1 MTKYPTLDEV
11 VAIHFRV
18 TEKTGGSQG
27 IRDWDLLASALGR
40 PQATF
45 GGVDLY
51 PDIFLKA
58 AALVQSLSSNH
69 PFVDGNKRTA
79 LTTLEY
85 FLYIN
90 SLQLKAAQEEKVDF
104 TLWTENKK
112 PTIEKIAGWIKK
124 HSRTGLNPA

>member
-1 MTKYPTLDEV
+1 MIKYPDLDEI

-27 IRDWDLLASALGR
+27 VRDWDLLASALGR

-45 GGVDLY
+45 GGDDLY
-51 PDIFLKA
+51 PDIFLKG

-79 LTTLEY
+79 LATLEY
-85 FLYIN
+85 FLFLNGKEI
-90 SLQLKAAQEEKVDF
+90 KATQREKVDF
-104 TLWTENKK
+104 TLWAENKK
-112 PTIEKIAGWIKK
+112 PELEQIAAWIEKHTK
-124 HSRTGLNPA
+124 

>member
-1 MTKYPTLDEV
+1 MTKYPSLEEA
-11 VAIHFRV
+11 VAIHFRI

-27 IRDWDLLASALGR
+27 VRDWDLLSSALGR

-45 GGVDLY
+45 GGEDLY

-79 LTTLEY
+79 IGTLEY
-85 FLYIN
+85 FLYLN
-90 SLQLKAAQEEKVDF
+90 GLEMKATQREKVDF
-104 TLWTENKK
+104 ALWAENEK
-112 PTIEKIAGWIKK
+112 PKLEKIASWIQK
-124 HSRTGLNPA
+124 HVK

>member
-1 MTKYPTLDEV
+1 MTKYPILDEV
-11 VAIHFRV
+11 VAIHSRV

-27 IRDWDLLASALGR
+27 VRDWDLLASAIGR

-45 GGVDLY
+45 GGQDLY

-79 LTTLEY
+79 LATLEY
-85 FLYIN
+85 FLYLNGKEI
-90 SLQLKAAQEEKVDF
+90 QATQREKVHF
-104 TLWTENKK
+104 TLWAENKK
-112 PTIEKIAGWIKK
+112 PSLEQIATWINK
-124 HSRTGLNPA
+124 HIK

>member
-1 MTKYPTLDEV
+1 MTKYPNLDEV

-27 IRDWDLLASALGR
+27 VRDWDLLASALGR

-45 GGVDLY
+45 GGEDLY

-69 PFVDGNKRTA
+69 PFVDGNKRTSLA
-79 LTTLEY
+79 TMEY
-85 FLYIN
+85 LLHLNGFELVAT
-90 SLQLKAAQEEKVDF
+90 QREKVDF
-104 TLWTENKK
+104 ALWAENDK
-112 PTIEKIAGWIKK
+112 PKLEQIADWIKK
-124 HSRTGLNPA
+124 HTK

>member
-18 TEKTGGSQG
+18 TEKTGGSRG
-27 IRDWDLLASALGR
+27 VRNWDLLSSALGR

-45 GGVDLY
+45 GGEDLY
-51 PDIFLKA
+51 PDIFSKA

-79 LTTLEY
+79 LATLEY
-85 FLYIN
+85 FLYLN
-90 SLQLKAAQEEKVDF
+90 GRQLTATQQEKVDF
-104 TLWTENKK
+104 ALWAENEK
-112 PTIEKIAGWIKK
+112 PKLEEIASWIKK
-124 HSRTGLNPA
+124 HTN

>member
-1 MTKYPTLDEV
+1 MIKYPTLDEV

-45 GGVDLY
+45 GGEDLY

-58 AALVQSLSSNH
+58 AALIQSLSSNH

-79 LTTLEY
+79 LATMEY
-85 FLYIN
+85 FLFLNKLRIEAT
-90 SLQLKAAQEEKVDF
+90 QREKVDF
-104 TLWTENKK
+104 TLWAENKK
-112 PTIEKIAGWIKK
+112 PTLEEIADWIKT
-124 HSRTGLNPA
+124 HS

>member
-1 MTKYPTLDEV
+1 MIKYPTLDEV

-27 IRDWDLLASALGR
+27 VRDWDLLASALGR

-45 GGVDLY
+45 GGEDLY
-51 PDIFLKA
+51 PDLFLKA

-85 FLYIN
+85 FLHLNGID
-90 SLQLKAAQEEKVDF
+90 LKASQREKVEF
-104 TLWTENKK
+104 TLWAENEK
-112 PTIEKIAGWIKK
+112 PKLELIAGWIKK
-124 HSRTGLNPA
+124 HIK

>member
-1 MTKYPTLDEV
+1 MIKYPDLDEI

-27 IRDWDLLASALGR
+27 VRDWDLLASALGR

-45 GGVDLY
+45 GGDDLY
-51 PDIFLKA
+51 PDIFLKG

-79 LTTLEY
+79 LATLEY
-85 FLYIN
+85 FLFLNGKEI
-90 SLQLKAAQEEKVDF
+90 KATQREKVDF
-104 TLWTENKK
+104 TLWAENKK
-112 PTIEKIAGWIKK
+112 PELGQIAAWIKK
-124 HSRTGLNPA
+124 HLK

>member
-1 MTKYPTLDEV
+1 MTRFPTLDEI

-27 IRDWDLLASALGR
+27 VRDWDLLSSALGR

-45 GGVDLY
+45 GGEDLY

-58 AALVQSLSSNH
+58 AALIQSLSSNH

-85 FLYIN
+85 FLDLNEYN
-90 SLQLKAAQEEKVDF
+90 LKATQREKVDF
-104 TLWTENKK
+104 TLWAENKK
-112 PTIEKIAGWIKK
+112 PSLEQIAGWIKDHAK
-124 HSRTGLNPA
+124 EN

>member
-1 MTKYPTLDEV
+1 MIKYPTLDEV

-27 IRDWDLLASALGR
+27 VRDWDLLASALGR

-45 GGVDLY
+45 GGQDLY

-85 FLYIN
+85 FLHLNGIN
-90 SLQLKAAQEEKVDF
+90 LKASQREKVDF
-104 TLWTENKK
+104 TLWAENEK
-112 PTIEKIAGWIKK
+112 PKLEQIASWIKK
-124 HSRTGLNPA
+124 LTK

>member
-27 IRDWDLLASALGR
+27 VRDWDLLSSALGR

-45 GGVDLY
+45 GGEDLY
-51 PDIFLKA
+51 PDIFSKA
-58 AALVQSLSSNH
+58 AALIQSLSSNH

-85 FLYIN
+85 FLHLN
-90 SLQLKAAQEEKVDF
+90 GHNLKATQREKVDF
-104 TLWTENKK
+104 TLWAENEK
-112 PTIEKIAGWIKK
+112 PTLEQIADWIKK
-124 HSRTGLNPA
+124 HTK

>member
-1 MTKYPTLDEV
+1 MIKYPTLDEV

-27 IRDWDLLASALGR
+27 VRNWDLLSSALGR

-45 GGVDLY
+45 GGEDLY
-51 PDIFLKA
+51 PDIFSKA

-79 LTTLEY
+79 LATLEY
-85 FLYIN
+85 FLYLN
-90 SLQLKAAQEEKVDF
+90 GRQLTATQQEKVDF
-104 TLWTENKK
+104 ALWAENEK
-112 PTIEKIAGWIKK
+112 PKLEEIASWIKK
-124 HSRTGLNPA
+124 HTN

>member
-27 IRDWDLLASALGR
+27 VQNWDLLSSALGR
-40 PQATF
+40 SQATF

-51 PDIFLKA
+51 TDIYLKA

-79 LTTLEY
+79 LATLEY
-85 FLYIN
+85 FLFLN
-90 SLQLKAAQEEKVDF
+90 KVELRATQREKVDF
-104 TLWTENKK
+104 TLWAENEK
-112 PTIEKIAGWIKK
+112 PKLKEISLWIKK
-124 HSRTGLNPA
+124 HFK

>member
-27 IRDWDLLASALGR
+27 VLGWDLLSSALSR
-40 PQATF
+40 PKATF
-45 GGVDLY
+45 GGEDLY

-58 AALVQSLSSNH
+58 SALVQSLSSNH

-79 LTTLEY
+79 LVTVEY
-85 FLYIN
+85 FLYLN
-90 SLQLKAAQEEKVDF
+90 GFKLEATQREKVDF
-104 TLWTENKK
+104 ALWAENDK
-112 PTIEKIAGWIKK
+112 PKLEQIASWIKN
-124 HSRTGLNPA
+124 HTA

>member
-27 IRDWDLLASALGR
+27 VRNWDLLSSALGR

-45 GGVDLY
+45 GGEDLY
-51 PDIFLKA
+51 PDIFSKA

-79 LTTLEY
+79 LATLEY
-85 FLYIN
+85 FLYLN
-90 SLQLKAAQEEKVDF
+90 GRQLTATQQEKVDF
-104 TLWTENKK
+104 ALWAENEK
-112 PTIEKIAGWIKK
+112 PKLEEIASWIKK
-124 HSRTGLNPA
+124 HTN

>member
-1 MTKYPTLDEV
+1 MIKFPSLEEV

-27 IRDWDLLASALGR
+27 VRDWDLLASALGR

-45 GGVDLY
+45 DGEDLY
-51 PDIFLKA
+51 SDIYIKA

-79 LTTLEY
+79 LVTLEY
-85 FLYIN
+85 FLYLNGIGIN
-90 SLQLKAAQEEKVDF
+90 ATQREKVDF
-104 TLWTENKK
+104 TLWSENEK
-112 PTIEKIAGWIKK
+112 PGLEAIASWIKK
-124 HSRTGLNPA
+124 HSK

>member
-1 MTKYPTLDEV
+1 MTRYPTLDEV

-27 IRDWDLLASALGR
+27 VKDWDLLSSALGR

-45 GGVDLY
+45 GGEDLY

-58 AALVQSLSSNH
+58 AALVHLLSSNH

-79 LTTLEY
+79 LATLEY
-85 FLYIN
+85 FLHLNGLRIEAT
-90 SLQLKAAQEEKVDF
+90 QREKVNF
-104 TLWTENKK
+104 ALWAENQK
-112 PTIEKIAGWIKK
+112 PTLDQIATWIKK
-124 HSRTGLNPA
+124 HIK

>member
-1 MTKYPTLDEV
+1 MIKYPTLDEV

-27 IRDWDLLASALGR
+27 VRDWDLLASALGR

-45 GGVDLY
+45 GGQDLY

-85 FLYIN
+85 FLHLNGIN
-90 SLQLKAAQEEKVDF
+90 LKASQREKVDF
-104 TLWTENKK
+104 TLWAENEK
-112 PTIEKIAGWIKK
+112 PKLELIAGWIKK
-124 HSRTGLNPA
+124 HIK